1 MMLKKIPVGN
11 TLLLLSFQSLE
22 FFMPML
28 KKLSLIASLILYSAV
43 SIAQIGGGA
52 DFDEQKEY
60 EIGGI
65 EIVGSTFSD
74 ANAVILISGLRVG
87 DKIKILGPDISRAI
101 KALWKLKLFTDIEIV
116 QKKVIDNVVFLEI
129 RVTELPRLAKHSFRG
144 IKKSYHS
151 DLNTE
156 LESILIKGGIVTE
169 NTQRTAISTIN
180 RFFRDKGFLDVKT
193 TIETV
198 PDDVAP
204 NAINL
209 NFIIDRG
216 PKVKIQDILFE
227 GNHNIK
233 SSKLRKQMKGTK
245 RKSRIFASSKFVQ
258 ADYKDDKN
266 NIINYYNKF
275 GYRDA
280 LIIGDSIWR
289 NRKGHLMIRISLE
302 EGKQYYFRNITWKGN
317 TIYEDRQLS
326 AVLGIEKG
334 DIYNQELLET
344 RLRFS
349 QDGRD
354 VSSLYMD
361 DGYLFFNV
369 EPTEIA
375 VVGDSIDV
383 EMRIFEGP
391 QANIDRVTI
400 KGNDRTH
407 EHVIRR
413 ELRTLPAQKFSRSD
427 IIRSQ
432 RQIINLGY
440 FNPENL
446 DINTPVNFQRG
457 TVDIEYT
464 VEEKP
469 SDQLEL
475 SAGYSAFSGVIG
487 TLGVTFNNFSIR
499 NITNKKA
506 WTPLPQGD
514 GQRFS
519 IRLQSNGRFFQA
531 YNMSLTEPWLGGKK
545 PTSLTIAGQYTK
557 ISTFARP
564 GDPNYGFFSQ
574 GGVNV
579 GLGTRLIWPDDN
591 FVFNATLAYQ
601 NITVDNYLSFFTDKG
616 EQITKGNFNNVN
628 INFSLTRT
636 TIADP
641 IFPREGSRFGISVQ
655 ATPPYSLLRGP
666 RDYTEMNPNQK
677 FRWLEYHKWRIDAE
691 WYKTI
696 VEKLVFR
703 FQGKIGLLGNFNN
716 EIGTIPFER
725 YELGGDGLTNQFQMI
740 AGREIISS
748 RGYDVSDIPENQ
760 PGGAVAYNKFTVEL
774 RYPISLNPNASIFVT
789 TFAQG
794 INAFSRLQDY
804 NPFTLRRSAGFG
816 LRVFLPMFGTL
827 GFDYGIGFD
836 KIPTT
841 GTPPF
846 KLTDYGRFN
855 IVLGFEPE

>member
-1 MMLKKIPVGN
+1 M
-11 TLLLLSFQSLE
+11 TRLLMKLNYIL
-22 FFMPML
+22 FF
-28 KKLSLIASLILYSAV
+28 ILVFATSVHIHAQETYV
-43 SIAQIGGGA
+43 S
-52 DFDEQKEY
+52 FDEPKEY

-65 EIVGSTFSD
+65 QVIGANFSD
-74 ANAVILISGLRVG
+74 ANAIALISGLRVG
-87 DKIKILGPDISRAI
+87 DKIKIPGQDISRAI
-101 KALWKLKLFTDIEIV
+101 KALWKLKLFTDIQIV
-116 QKKVIDNVVFLEI
+116 QTRTLGDVIFLEI
-129 RVTELPRLAKHSFRG
+129 RVSELPRLAKYAYKG
-144 IKKSYHS
+144 VKKSYHS
-151 DLNTE
+151 DLNSS
-156 LESILIKGGIVTE
+156 LESILLKGGIVTD
-169 NTQRTAISTIN
+169 NTRRSAISAIN
-180 RFFRDKGFLDVKT
+180 RFFMDKGYLDIKT
-193 TIETV
+193 TI
-198 PDDVAP
+198 DDQADEIAP
-204 NAINL
+204 NTINL
-209 NFIIDRG
+209 VFNIDRG
-216 PKVKIQDILFE
+216 KKVKIKDIRFT
-227 GNHNIK
+227 GNENVK
-233 SSKLRKQMKGTK
+233 ASKLRKRMKNT
-245 RKSRIFASSKFVQ
+245 RKKSKLFASSKLVQ
-258 ADYKDDKN
+258 SDYREDKK
-266 NIINYYNKF
+266 NIINHYNKL

-280 LIIGDSIWR
+280 RILSDSIWR
-289 NRKGHLMIRISLE
+289 NDKGHLMILINLQ
-302 EGKQYYFRNITWKGN
+302 EGQQYYFRNITWKGN
-317 TIYEDRQLS
+317 TLYDEKQLS

-334 DIYNQELLET
+334 DIYNQELMET

-375 VVGDSIDV
+375 VIGDSIDI

-391 QANIDRVTI
+391 QATIDRVNI

-413 ELRTLPAQKFSRSD
+413 ELRTLPGQKFSRSD

-487 TLGVTFNNFSIR
+487 TLGVTFNNFSMR
-499 NITNKKA
+499 NIFNKKA

-519 IRLQSNGRFFQA
+519 IRVQSNGRFFQA
-531 YNMSLTEPWLGGKK
+531 YNISLTEPWLGGKK
-545 PTSLTIAGQYTK
+545 PTSFTVAGQYNRIT
-557 ISTFARP
+557 TFAQR
-564 GDPNYGFFSQ
+564 GTPNFGFFAQ

-579 GLGTRLIWPDDN
+579 GLGTRLSWPDDN
-591 FVFNATLAYQ
+591 FVFNTTVSLQ
-601 NITVDNYLSFFTDKG
+601 NLQVDNYLSFFTDKG
-616 EQITKGNFNNVN
+616 EQITKGSFNNFNV
-628 INFSLTRT
+628 NFSLTRT

-641 IFPREGSRFGISVQ
+641 IFPREGSKFAVSLQV
-655 ATPPYSLLRGP
+655 TPPYSIFRGNI
-666 RDYTEMNPNQK
+666 DYSELAPQQR
-677 FRWLEYHKWRIDAE
+677 FRWLEYHKWRVEAE

-696 VEKLVFR
+696 VDKLVFR
-703 FQGKIGLLGNFNN
+703 FQGKVGLIGSFNDQL
-716 EIGTIPFER
+716 GTIPFER
-725 YELGGDGLTNQFQMI
+725 YELGGDGLTNQFQAI

-748 RGYDVSDIPENQ
+748 RGYDVGDLPANQ
-760 PGGAVAYNKFTVEL
+760 PGGAVAYNKFTAEL

-794 INAFSRLQDY
+794 INAFSRLKDY
-804 NPFTLRRSAGFG
+804 NPFDIRRSAGMG

-836 KIPTT
+836 KIPTR